1 MRSEVV
7 VPLSPEDVRALVAA
21 FDGADWDEMTLTID
35 GTRLVL
41 SRSGRPPIPADSTS
55 AAPGAP
61 ATSQTGA
68 SAAVPVTPP
77 AGHVA
82 AAAERPRAEP
92 AAGPPSDPAAAA
104 APSPPAAGPP
114 SGPAARGAARAAAT
128 TAAGAVPPA
137 PAAAPGAPSAEP
149 AGQRVTAP
157 SVGLF
162 WRSPKPGA
170 PPFVEVGDEV
180 GPDDTVCIVEVMKL
194 MNHVRAG
201 VAGTVAAV
209 HPENGQMVEH
219 GDPLFTIEPAG

>member
-1 MRSEVV
+1 MLSEVL

-41 SRSGRPPIPADSTS
+41 SRSGRPPTPADG
-55 AAPGAP
+55 P
-61 ATSQTGA
+61 GA
-68 SAAVPVTPP
+68 SAPL
-77 AGHVA
+77 AG
-82 AAAERPRAEP
+82 
-92 AAGPPSDPAAAA
+92 S
-104 APSPPAAGPP
+104 AAGPP
-114 SGPAARGAARAAAT
+114 SGPAAQA
-128 TAAGAVPPA
+128 AVPGA
-137 PAAAPGAPSAEP
+137 PAAAAQPDPPGAAAA
-149 AGQRVTAP
+149 AGRRVTAP

-180 GPDDTVCIVEVMKL
+180 RPDDTVCIVEVMKL

-201 VAGTVAAV
+201 VAGTVRAV